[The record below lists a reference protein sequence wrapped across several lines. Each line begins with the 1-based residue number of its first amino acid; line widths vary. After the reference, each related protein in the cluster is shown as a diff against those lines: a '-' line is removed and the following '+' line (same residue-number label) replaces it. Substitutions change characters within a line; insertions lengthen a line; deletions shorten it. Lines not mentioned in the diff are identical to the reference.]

1 VINGLENI
9 VFDGFGNGYVIWK
22 RHVFLYL
29 YVFLLNIYGDVFMAT
44 SLMVYREY
52 LKHVNQNGLPSMTN
66 ADR

>member
-1 VINGLENI
+1 M
-9 VFDGFGNGYVIWK
+9 
-22 RHVFLYL
+22 
-29 YVFLLNIYGDVFMAT
+29 LNIYGDVFMAT